1 VRSILQKALAL
12 SCFALL
18 MSGCATGDYVVLLE
32 SPDGT
37 TGAVV
42 IDDARGQ
49 TRLDRKQQGAVIGG
63 RGFGAGPFEVG
74 DLRIARDFSA
84 ALAAQPALPQRFQ
97 LYFRIGSAELT
108 DESERAIEQVIETIR
123 QRGPSAVSVIGH
135 TDTLS
140 GPRWNGQLGLIR
152 AQAVADLLRSRH
164 VEVID
169 LRVSSHGERNLLIPT
184 PDGVAEPRNRRVE
197 ISVR

>member
-1 VRSILQKALAL
+1 MLRRLLL
-12 SCFALL
+12 SCSVALGL
-18 MSGCATGDYVVLLE
+18 TGCATGDYVVLLE

-42 IDDARGQ
+42 VEDARGQ
-49 TRLDRKQQGAVIGG
+49 TRLDRKQQGMRIGA
-63 RGFGAGPFEVG
+63 RGLGAGPFEVG

-84 ALAAQPALPQRFQ
+84 ALDAQPALPQRFQ
-97 LYFRIGSAELT
+97 LYFEIGSAELT
-108 DESERAIEQVIETIR
+108 ASSRREIEHIVGVIR

-140 GPRWNGQLGLIR
+140 GPQWNEQLGLIR
-152 AQAVADLLRSRH
+152 ATAVAEMLRNRNI
-164 VEVID
+164 EVID
-169 LRVSSHGERNLLIPT
+169 LRVSSHGERNLLIAT
-184 PDGVAEPRNRRVE
+184 PDGVSEPRNRRVE

>member
-1 VRSILQKALAL
+1 MLQKLLAL
-12 SCFALL
+12 LCLALL
-18 MSGCATGDYVVLLE
+18 MTGCATGNYVVLLE

-42 IDDARGQ
+42 IEDAQGQ
-49 TRLDRKQQGAVIGG
+49 TRLDRKHQGAVIGS
-63 RGFGAGPFEVG
+63 RGFGSGPFEVG

-84 ALAAQPALPQRFQ
+84 ALAAQPTLPQRFQ
-97 LYFRIGSAELT
+97 LYFKIGSAELT
-108 DESERAIEQVIETIR
+108 EESEQAIEEVFNTIR

-140 GPRWNGQLGLIR
+140 GARWNEHLGLIR
-152 AQAVADLLRSRH
+152 AKAVADMLRKRH
-164 VEVID
+164 IEVID
-169 LRVSSHGERNLLIPT
+169 LEVSSHGERNLLIKT
-184 PDGVAEPRNRRVE
+184 PDGVSEPRNRRVE

>member
-1 VRSILQKALAL
+1 MLVLRVLAL
-12 SCFALL
+12 LCFAVLL
-18 MSGCATGDYVVLLE
+18 SGCATGDYVVLLE

-42 IDDARGQ
+42 IEDAKGQ
-49 TRLDRKQQGAVIGG
+49 TRLDHKHQGVVIGA
-63 RGFGAGPFEVG
+63 RGFGSGPFDVN
-74 DLRIARDFSA
+74 DLRISRDFSE

-97 LYFRIGSAELT
+97 LYFKIGSAELT
-108 DESERAIEQVIETIR
+108 AESEEAIEQVFETIR

-140 GPRWNGQLGLIR
+140 GPRWNEQLGLIR
-152 AQAVADLLRSRH
+152 AKAVADMLRRRH
-164 VEVID
+164 IDVID
-169 LRVSSHGERNLLIPT
+169 LRVASHGERNLLIKT
-184 PDGVAEPRNRRVE
+184 PDGVSEPRNRRVE

>member
-1 VRSILQKALAL
+1 MRQNN
-12 SCFALL
+12 FALL
-18 MSGCATGDYVVLLE
+18 CLALLMTGCVTGDYVVLLE

-42 IDDARGQ
+42 IEDAKGK
-49 TRLDRKQQGAVIGG
+49 TRLDRKHQGAVIGP
-63 RGFGAGPFEVG
+63 RGFGSGPFNVG
-74 DLRIARDFSA
+74 DLRISRDFSA

-97 LYFRIGSAELT
+97 LYFTIGSAELT
-108 DESERAIEQVIETIR
+108 EESERAIEDVFETIR

-140 GPRWNGQLGLIR
+140 GQRWNEQLGLIR
-152 AQAVADLLRSRH
+152 AKAVAEMLRKRH
-164 VEVID
+164 IDAID
-169 LRVSSHGERNLLIPT
+169 LRVSSHGERNLLIKT
-184 PDGVAEPRNRRVE
+184 RDGVSEPRNRRVE

>member
-1 VRSILQKALAL
+1 MLRRLLL
-12 SCFALL
+12 SCSVALGL
-18 MSGCATGDYVVLLE
+18 TGCATGNYVVLLE

-42 IDDARGQ
+42 VEDARGQ
-49 TRLDRKQQGAVIGG
+49 TRLDRKQQGMRIGA
-63 RGFGAGPFEVG
+63 RGLGAGPFEVG

-84 ALAAQPALPQRFQ
+84 ALDAQPALPQRFQ
-97 LYFRIGSAELT
+97 LYFEIGSAELT
-108 DESERAIEQVIETIR
+108 ASSRREIEHIVEVIR

-140 GPRWNGQLGLIR
+140 GPQWNEQLGLIR
-152 AQAVADLLRSRH
+152 ATAVAEMLRNRNI
-164 VEVID
+164 EVID
-169 LRVSSHGERNLLIPT
+169 LRVSSHGERNLLIAT
-184 PDGVAEPRNRRVE
+184 PDGVSEPRNRRVE